1 MDLFKLVGKLSI
13 EGVEEANKSIDGV
26 TDKGEKAQGK
36 LSKAFSAV
44 GKGAAV
50 VGKTIGTG
58 LAVGGAAM
66 GALTVKALNLG
77 GELEQNMGGSE
88 AVFKNYAGKM
98 QETAKTAFSEMGLS
112 TSDFLATANKMGAL
126 FQGAGFSIKESSDLS
141 ASAMQRAAD
150 VASIMG
156 LDTSAAME
164 AVAGAAKG
172 NFTMMDN
179 LGVAMNDTTLNA
191 YALEKGIGK
200 TTKEM
205 TNQEK
210 IGLAMEL
217 FMDKTAYAA
226 GNYAKENET
235 LAGSLGTAKS
245 ALTNFLDGSGDV
257 EGLVTSFTNVAKVI
271 VKNLKEIA
279 PRLVTGLVD
288 IINQLVPQIPPLLQQ
303 LLPVIINGAVSLLN
317 GLVSALPQ
325 VLSVL
330 FSAETLNQLISG
342 VTSIIGSLCLAL
354 PQILEQLVSV
364 LPSLIETVLSALIVL
379 TPQIISSLV
388 QMAVIICQNFS
399 SVIQPIIDMLP
410 ELIVMVVTT
419 LLENLPILLL
429 GIGQLIIGIIQA
441 IPQLLSAL
449 WESITTLASQAVS
462 KLFGKIKE
470 WIQKLFPQSADTIL
484 KILNTIKDYFSM
496 LVKNIGAI
504 LSVVVSIIS
513 TPFKLA
519 WNGIKFVWDTVKA
532 YFKMVW
538 NNIKAIFSVVD
549 SVLSG
554 DFKGAWEGIKKI
566 WSNVTGFFK
575 DIWSN
580 IKKSVANVGE
590 ILTAPFRK
598 GKEAIGK
605 IVDNIKGFFTNLK
618 IRFPK
623 IPMPHFGIKPKGW
636 KIGDLLKGEIPKL
649 NIDWY
654 AKAMNNPLLLNKP
667 TIFGYDNATGNLLG
681 GGEAGAEVVAGA
693 NTLMGMIQKAVSEQN
708 STLTYYMSRLLEVL
722 AAYFPQILDAMNRPL
737 CLDSGALVGGIAED
751 MDTALG
757 KIRNRKDRGR

>member
-13 EGVEEANKSIDGV
+13 EGVEESNKAIDGV
-26 TDKGEKAQGK
+26 TDKSEKAHGK
-36 LSKAFSAV
+36 LSGAFSKI

-88 AVFKNYAGKM
+88 QVFKNYAGKM
-98 QETAKTAFSEMGLS
+98 QETAKTAFSDMGLS

-156 LDTSAAME
+156 IDTSAAME

-200 TTKEM
+200 TTQEM

-217 FMDKTAYAA
+217 FMEKTAYAA
-226 GNYAKENET
+226 GNYANENET

-257 EGLVTSFTNVAKVI
+257 ESLVTSFSNVANVI
-271 VKNLKEIA
+271 VKSISEIA
-279 PRLVTGLVD
+279 PRLVTGVVD
-288 IINQLVPQIPPLLQQ
+288 IINQLVPQIPPLLQK
-303 LLPVIINGAVSLLN
+303 LLPVIINGAVSLVQ
-317 GLVSALPQ
+317 GLVAAIPTIVSALLEALPG
-325 VLSVL
+325 
-330 FSAETLNQLISG
+330 LIAG
-342 VTSIIGSLCLAL
+342 VEQIFTGIVEAL
-354 PQILEQLVSV
+354 PQLLQTI
-364 LPSLIETVLSALIVL
+364 LSALPTLIPMLIDSIVNMIV
-379 TPQIISSLV
+379 T
-388 QMAVIICQNFS
+388 ICNNFS
-399 SVIQPIIDMLP
+399 TIIQPIIDYLP
-410 ELIVMVVTT
+410 DIIISIIEALVN
-419 LLENLPILLL
+419 NLPA
-429 GIGQLIIGIIQA
+429 LIQGIITLVMGIVEA
-441 IPQLLSAL
+441 IPQIIQGLVDAIPTIVSLIISA
-449 WESITTLASQAVS
+449 
-462 KLFGKIKE
+462 
-470 WIQKLFPQSADTIL
+470 
-484 KILNTIKDYFSM
+484 ILNNLPAIIAGLIRVVWGIVKALPQIFASLIEGVVNTFKGIWDAIKNVFAS
-496 LVKNIGAI
+496 LGAWFKKNVVQPIAERFEEVKSKVQEKITAVKNK
-504 LSVVVSIIS
+504 VSEI
-513 TPFKLA
+513 F
-519 WNGIKFVWDTVKA
+519 G
-532 YFKMVW
+532 
-538 NNIKAIFSVVD
+538 NIKS
-549 SVLSG
+549 
-554 DFKGAWEGIKKI
+554 KI
-566 WSNVTGFFK
+566 SST
-575 DIWSN
+575 
-580 IKKSVANVGE
+580 
-590 ILTAPFRK
+590 
-598 GKEAIGK
+598 
-605 IVDNIKGFFTNLK
+605 VDNIKSKVTTTFEK
-618 IRFPK
+618 IKDAMSKPIQKAKDLIQGIVDKIKGMFSKLNIKLPK
-623 IPMPHFGIKPKGW
+623 IKMPHFGITPKGW
-636 KIGDLLKGEIPKL
+636 KFGDLLKGEIPKL

-693 NTLMGMIQKAVSEQN
+693 NTLMGMIQKAVAEQN
-708 STLTYYMSRLLEVL
+708 STLTYYMSRLLDVL